1 MKKITFLIGLIVIT
15 LSSFAQVG
23 INTTAP
29 DSSAVLDLNANN
41 KGLLIPTMTTTQ
53 REAMQVA
60 PPASGLADGLLV
72 YDTNYKRFYFWD
84 TNISKWVVLNNWR
97 KEYTSDI
104 SDDEHVTIVLEN
116 SSNVGIGQSSPNSRL
131 TVNGNLSIGNTNT
144 QAPPNGAY
152 VDGQVIIGSG
162 AGTTSKLEIEGT
174 ATATDSITAPNFW
187 GRGTVP
193 VGFIGMYSGSTNA
206 TLFEA
211 SGKGKDGSKMEG
223 WAICNGNNNTPDL
236 RGKFIV
242 GATKEEPINDGDNTY
257 AVKEMGG
264 ENTHQLNVN
273 EMPSHN
279 HTGTTDTTGSHSHKA
294 YIDSGG
300 GGSYGSHGEYM
311 WTDGDGSSAMASNH
325 PNANGFL
332 PTNSAGS
339 HHHTLNVDYTGG
351 DQAHEN
357 RPPYYAV
364 YYIMRIY

>member
-1 MKKITFLIGLIVIT
+1 MKTITFLIVLVAIT
-15 LSSFAQVG
+15 LNGFAQVG

-53 REAMQVA
+53 REAMQA
-60 PPASGLADGLLV
+60 SPPATGLADGLLV

-84 TNISKWVVLNNWR
+84 ISIHQWVALNNWR
-97 KEYTSDI
+97 KEYTSDN
-104 SDDEHVTIVLEN
+104 SDAEHVTILFLDTVETG
-116 SSNVGIGQSSPNSRL
+116 SNLGIGEASPNSKL
-131 TVNGNLSIGNTNT
+131 TVKGNISVGNTNT
-144 QAPPNGAY
+144 AAPTDGAY
-152 VDGQVIIGSG
+152 VDGQVRIGSG

-193 VGFIGMYSGSTNA
+193 VGFIGMYSGSKA
-206 TLFEA
+206 GLFDGL
-211 SGKGKDGSKMEG
+211 GKGIVGSKMEG
-223 WAICNGNNNTPDL
+223 WAICNGRHGTPDL
-236 RGKFIV
+236 RDRFVV
-242 GATKEEPINDGDNTY
+242 GADSSYSVRDT
-257 AVKEMGG
+257 GG
-264 ENTHQLNVN
+264 ENSHTLTIA

-279 HTGTTDTTGSHSHKA
+279 HTGTTNTTGSHSHKA

-300 GGSYGSHGEYM
+300 GGSYGTHGSDM
-311 WTDGDGSSAMASNH
+311 WSDGDGSSGMVHNT
-325 PNANGFL
+325 PYANGFL

-364 YYIMRIY
+364 YYIMRIN

>member
-1 MKKITFLIGLIVIT
+1 MKKITFLIGLIVI
-15 LSSFAQVG
+15 SFGSFAQVG

-41 KGLLIPTMTTTQ
+41 KGLLIPTMSKTQ
-53 REAMQVA
+53 REAMQA
-60 PPASGLADGLLV
+60 SPPSSGLADGLLV

-84 TNISKWVVLNNWR
+84 INISKWVVLNNWR
-97 KEYTSDI
+97 KEYTSDT

-116 SSNVGIGQSSPNSRL
+116 SSNVGIGQSSPNSKL
-131 TVNGNLSIGNTNT
+131 TVNGNLSIGNSNT

-223 WAICNGNNNTPDL
+223 WAICNGHNGTPNLVD
-236 RGKFIV
+236 RFVV
-242 GATKEEPINDGDNTY
+242 GAGRDNLDANLEANRMYDVTTT
-257 AVKEMGG
+257 GG
-264 ENTHQLNVN
+264 ENSHTLTIA

-279 HTGTTDTTGSHSHKA
+279 HEGLTDTTGSHRHGLNTRKYDDKANGVTATNYGGNDTHTAYAGIHSHKL
-294 YIDSGG
+294 YIENKGND
-300 GGSYGSHGEYM
+300 
-311 WTDGDGSSAMASNH
+311 A
-325 PNANGFL
+325 P
-332 PTNSAGS
+332 
-339 HHHTLNVDYTGG
+339 
-351 DQAHEN
+351 HEN